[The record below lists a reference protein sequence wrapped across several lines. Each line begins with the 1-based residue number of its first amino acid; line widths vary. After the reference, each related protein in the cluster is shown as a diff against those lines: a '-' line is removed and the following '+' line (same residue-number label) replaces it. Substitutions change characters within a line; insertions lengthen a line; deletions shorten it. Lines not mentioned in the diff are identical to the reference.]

1 VTAQASLD
9 AREEV
14 VLPASPAVPPPQA
27 EPAKVSPPVAK
38 ATDKEPAS
46 KPEVPAA
53 APVKADKPAP
63 AAKAKDD
70 GDKAQALLE
79 GKPPGKAPAGRVV
92 IQVGAFSDPAKV
104 REVRSKLERAG
115 VTTYT
120 QVVERDGKSTTRI
133 RVGPYES
140 REEADKVAAR
150 IRKLDLPVSF
160 LKI

>member
-1 VTAQASLD
+1 M
-9 AREEV
+9 
-14 VLPASPAVPPPQA
+14 
-27 EPAKVSPPVAK
+27 
-38 ATDKEPAS
+38 
-46 KPEVPAA
+46 
-53 APVKADKPAP
+53 
-63 AAKAKDD
+63 
-70 GDKAQALLE
+70 
-79 GKPPGKAPAGRVV
+79 V